1 MSEIFDGFEKYISTS
16 DDFFRSLIK
25 SRCDEQFVNTLE
37 ERVERISRDICIQT
51 DQHITDI
58 LKGQLSIC
66 YELIDGV
73 ERATLAL
80 EDEAKSKNA
89 GVSPGGDEEE
99 L

>member
-1 MSEIFDGFEKYISTS
+1 MSEMFEDFEKYISAS
-16 DDFFRSLIK
+16 DDFFRALIK
-25 SRCDEQFVNTLE
+25 ARCDRQFVATLE
-37 ERVERISRDICIQT
+37 ERAERISRDICVQT
-51 DQHITDI
+51 DQHVTDI

-80 EDEAKSKNA
+80 EDEAKSKGE
-89 GVSPGGDEEE
+89 GVSPGGDEEG

>member
-1 MSEIFDGFEKYISTS
+1 MSGSFEDFEDYISKSDGF
-16 DDFFRSLIK
+16 FRALIK
-25 SRCDEQFVNTLE
+25 ARCDGRFVEALE
-37 ERVERISRDICIQT
+37 ERADRISRDLCVQT
-51 DQHITDI
+51 DQHVTDI

-80 EDEAKSKNA
+80 EDEAKSEGA
-89 GVSPGGDEEE
+89 GVSPGDSEGG